1 MHNHRELKQRVQIP
15 LQDQSFIFTYTF
27 IIKKIFLNKKK
38 KKELQDAHLYQNL
51 PLLLPLD
58 QNRKRKNNILNL
70 SSFI

>member
-27 IIKKIFLNKKK
+27 IIKKIFLNKEK